1 MQTCGNRTKTR
12 TYRSRRRSEA
22 NGLESASA
30 DDQ

>member
-22 NGLESASA
+22 NNVASA